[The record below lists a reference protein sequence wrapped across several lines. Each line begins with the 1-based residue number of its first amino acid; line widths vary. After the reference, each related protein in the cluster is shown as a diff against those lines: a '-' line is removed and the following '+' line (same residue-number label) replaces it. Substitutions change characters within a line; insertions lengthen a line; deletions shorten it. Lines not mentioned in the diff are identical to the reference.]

1 MKRARRSLR
10 LFSWRRAASSAAA
23 PGRAS
28 GLRAW
33 MPAPRLGPH
42 GASSDEISI
51 EDSPGNNSQTM
62 PESAVPVLA
71 SYIPAALVLQYCG
84 VELGPK
90 GVEQRQQLEPP
101 AQPVR
106 SDFNGAIGFID
117 VSGFT
122 ALSEK
127 LGPPAPLLSTAD
139 ATLGAPELAPGGLS
153 LFGLN
158 DVEDG
163 AVYSLQT
170 ACDVLEQHQQ
180 AVSAPRAGGGGGG
193 VRAAGARAA
202 GARS

>member
-33 MPAPRLGPH
+33 MPAPRLGFQ
-42 GASSDEISI
+42 GASSDELSI

-90 GVEQRQQLEPP
+90 GVEQGQQLEPP

-127 LGPPAPLLSTAD
+127 LAQERGRGGAELLNQYMNRYFERLIDVIALYSGDVVKFAGDALQVLWSTPSTAASRD
-139 ATLGAPELAPGGLS
+139 ASGERGA
-153 LFGLN
+153 
-158 DVEDG
+158 
-163 AVYSLQT
+163 
-170 ACDVLEQHQQ
+170 
-180 AVSAPRAGGGGGG
+180 AVSG
-193 VRAAGARAA
+193 VSSSTA
-202 GARS
+202 